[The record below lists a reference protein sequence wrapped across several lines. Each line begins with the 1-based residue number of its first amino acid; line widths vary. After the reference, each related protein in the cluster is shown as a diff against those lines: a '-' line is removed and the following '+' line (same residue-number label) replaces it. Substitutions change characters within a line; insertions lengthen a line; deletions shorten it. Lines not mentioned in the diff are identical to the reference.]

1 MLDRLGIE
9 KKQRA
14 ERLIRRGG
22 AHVLRRR
29 QMGKKLGP
37 PRFPP
42 ISGVLLAVEKD
53 ELAHPLQINLLGP
66 PTAIIGPEN
75 VARSFHKFGACAAG
89 NFRRQSSS

>member
-1 MLDRLGIE
+1 MLDRLGLE

-37 PRFPP
+37 RRFPP